1 MIKYNLKI
9 QRVKI
14 IAPRKIGQRVSI
26 QTKQRVQRPKPTHVR
41 GPNQKGVMVGNAKR
55 RKCT

>member
-26 QTKQRVQRPKPTHVR
+26 QTKQSAKAKATHVR
-41 GPNQKGVMVGNAKR
+41 TQPERSDGG
-55 RKCT
+55 KC